1 MNRIWI
7 VTAVSALTVAGAAAG
22 LATAA
27 VNGEHVDNL
36 RFGAVTE
43 IVLDNTRGEVE
54 IASAGNGPV
63 VAVKRTTVT
72 LFAKATQTAYVSDG
86 VLHLGSSCN
95 HTLCAVEYRIAAPAG
110 VLLRVTNREAN
121 VTVKGS
127 PGDVRVV
134 NTREGGITLD
144 LARAP
149 RTISLRTA
157 SGDIGVGVPRG
168 AYAFA
173 AYAPEGGR
181 TVGGVTLS
189 ADAGHAIR
197 ASTGKGDIRVSG
209 R

>member
-1 MNRIWI
+1 MKRIWI
-7 VTAVSALTVAGAAAG
+7 VTAVSALAVAGAAAG
-22 LATAA
+22 IAAAA
-27 VNGEHVDNL
+27 VNGTDVDNL
-36 RFGAVTE
+36 RFGAVKE
-43 IVLDNTRGEVE
+43 IVLDDTRGDVE
-54 IASAGNGPV
+54 ITSAGHRST
-63 VAVKRTTVT
+63 VAVKRTTAT
-72 LFAKATQTAYVSDG
+72 LFAEATQTAYVRDG

-110 VLLRVTNREAN
+110 VLLRITNREAN
-121 VTVKGS
+121 VSVKGS

-134 NTREGGITLD
+134 NTREGEITLD

-168 AYAFA
+168 TYAFA

-181 TVGGVTLS
+181 TVTGVTLS
-189 ADAGHAIR
+189 AKAGHAIR
-197 ASTGKGDIRVSG
+197 ASTGKGDVRVSG